1 MELVPW
7 VELSE
12 AIQTGL
18 IGLGLMVAAVPLAW
32 MGMLFLDFDYF
43 NDSEPARQV
52 GWAFVHIALWVGLTG
67 GLFVF
72 LAFVIE
78 RVVPS

>member
-7 VELSE
+7 AELSE

-18 IGLGLMVAAVPLAW
+18 IGLGLMVAAVPLAYL
-32 MGMLFLDFDYF
+32 GMLFLDYDYF

-52 GWAFVHIALWVGLTG
+52 GKAFVHIALWVGLTG
-67 GLFVF
+67 CLFVV
-72 LAFVIE
+72 LSFVIE
-78 RVVPS
+78 RVQ